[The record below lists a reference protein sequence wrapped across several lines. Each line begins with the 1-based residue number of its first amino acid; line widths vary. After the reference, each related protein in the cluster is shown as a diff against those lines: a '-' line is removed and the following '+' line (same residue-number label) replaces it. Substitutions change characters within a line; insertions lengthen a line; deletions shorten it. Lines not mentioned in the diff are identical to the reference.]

1 MQGGL
6 EIACRVSVSMPE
18 TLKNKEIIAKYKDMV
33 DVLYVELDDC
43 AVLGSFVDH
52 TIDVPNQS
60 GKKVNKRTSG
70 KASTQKEFKKP
81 KCDQV
86 KTI

>member
-1 MQGGL
+1 M
-6 EIACRVSVSMPE
+6 VDV
-18 TLKNKEIIAKYKDMV
+18 V

-86 KTI
+86 KTIRSYFTKNCSTLKSTKRLPPPVIELE